1 MGAGQLWKRK
11 DLKEAEKLA
20 MRTGNNQ
27 QVRVLQKEIAE
38 LVDKEN
44 RLCFQITKVTCAKF
58 GDRNS
63 KKFHSHASLRK
74 RKNLIRK
81 LKDLNG
87 RVVDTNEDIAEC
99 LVHYYH
105 DLLQSNN

>member
-1 MGAGQLWKRK
+1 MTFANGSKIALRMSILSCKRK

-27 QVRVLQKEIAE
+27 QVLVLLKEIAE

-44 RLCFQITKVTCAKF
+44 RLWFQRSKVIWAKF

-63 KKFHSHASLRK
+63 KFFHIHAF
-74 RKNLIRK
+74 
-81 LKDLNG
+81 
-87 RVVDTNEDIAEC
+87 
-99 LVHYYH
+99 
-105 DLLQSNN
+105 